1 MPIGNAAPI
10 LLDTCALLWASDGK
24 PITKEAQAELEAAD
38 RGEVELVVSPI
49 SAWEIGNLV
58 SKGRLILGMEPK
70 PWFQRVL
77 NSGMSLADMPPD
89 VLIASAFLPG
99 SDLRDPADR
108 ILAATARE
116 YGFRLMTRDGPLL
129 NYGLRGHM
137 RVIRC

>member
-1 MPIGNAAPI
+1 MPIGNPAPI
-10 LLDTCALLWASDGK
+10 LLDTCALLWASDGR

-49 SAWEIGNLV
+49 SAWEIGTLV
-58 SKGRLILGMEPK
+58 SKGRLVLEMESK
-70 PWFQRVL
+70 PWFQRAL
-77 NSGMSLADMPPD
+77 NSGMTLAEMSPD

-99 SDLRDPADR
+99 SELRDPADR

>member
-1 MPIGNAAPI
+1 MPIDSPTPI

-24 PITKEAQAELEAAD
+24 PMTKEAQAELEAAD
-38 RGEVELVVSPI
+38 RGEVELIISPI

-58 SKGRLILGMEPK
+58 SKGRLILEMEPR
-70 PWFQRVL
+70 PWFQRAL

-129 NYGLRGHM
+129 DYGLRGHM
-137 RVIRC
+137 RIIRC